1 MKTENLIQGSA
12 EWLAHRAAHFN
23 ASDAPAMMNASAYKT
38 RSELLREYATGIAT
52 EVDAATQR
60 RFDEGHRIE
69 ALARTLAEE
78 IIGQDLYPV
87 TGHEGRY
94 SASFDGITMDEGD
107 VFEHKSLNDALRAV
121 MVDGCTGADLPLMYR
136 VQMEQQCLV
145 SGCAR
150 VLFMAS
156 KWDGDTLVEE
166 RHCWYSPNLDLRQQ
180 LVDGWAQF
188 EKDLAAYVPPVVVEK
203 PKAEAIMELPALFL
217 HARGEITSS
226 NMEEF
231 SKALAVSLDAA
242 RRQVL
247 VTDQDFANAEAAAKQ
262 YRETCKKLMLAKDGM
277 LAQTVSIGEAARMI
291 DAWHEDLRVTALKLE
306 KDVEREKDAKKL
318 AIINAARVAYA
329 EHIADLDKEIAP
341 ARLALTAPDF
351 AGAMKGKRLLSAWQD
366 AVDSELA
373 RAKIAADSAARA
385 IRANLE
391 VFRAA
396 AVGYEFLFADLS
408 QLVTKAADDF
418 ALVVKTRVDARVA
431 AENKAKEEADAAA
444 KASTEVKT
452 SAAHQPA
459 PSVTQAIT
467 PSIAVTAT
475 NSAPFALTAPSATR
489 TQINVYL
496 DRLNE
501 ADLTR
506 VLHFCQSR
514 FETALAA

>member
-1 MKTENLIQGSA
+1 MKTENLIQGSP
-12 EWLAHRAAHFN
+12 EWHDHRTAHFN
-23 ASDAPAMMNASAYKT
+23 ASDAPAMMGVSSYKT
-38 RSELLREYATGIAT
+38 RSELLREYATGIVA

-60 RFDEGHRIE
+60 RFDEGHRAE
-69 ALARTLAEE
+69 ALARILAEE

-87 TGHEGRY
+87 TGHEGCY
-94 SASFDGITMDEGD
+94 SASFDGITMAEDEA
-107 VFEHKSLNDALRAV
+107 FEHKSLNDTLRIV
-121 MVDGCTGADLPLMYR
+121 MVDGCTGTDLPLMYQ

-166 RHCWYSPNLDLRQQ
+166 RHCWYTPNLDLRQQ

-188 EKDLAAYVPPVVVEK
+188 DKDLSIYAPPVLVEK
-203 PKAEAIMELPALFL
+203 PKADAIVELPALFL
-217 HARGEITSS
+217 HARGEITNS

-231 SKALAVSLDAA
+231 GKALAVSLDAA

-247 VTDQDFANAEAAAKQ
+247 ITDQDFSNAEAAAKQ
-262 YRETCKKLMLAKDGM
+262 YRETCKKLMLAKEGM

-291 DAWHEDLRVTALKLE
+291 DAWHENLRVTALKLE

-318 AIINAARVAYA
+318 AIVNAARVAYA
-329 EHIADLDKEIAP
+329 EHVAELDKEIAP
-341 ARLALTAPDF
+341 ARITLPIPDF

-373 RAKIAADSAARA
+373 KAKIAADSAAKA
-385 IRANLE
+385 IRANLA
-391 VFRAA
+391 VFHAVAA
-396 AVGYEFLFADLS
+396 GYEFLFADLS
-408 QLVTKAADDF
+408 QLVNKASDDF
-418 ALVVKTRVDARVA
+418 ALVVKTRVDDRKVIEA
-431 AENKAKEEADAAA
+431 KAKEDADAAA
-444 KASTEVKT
+444 KALTEVT
-452 SAAHQPA
+452 TTHIEQAAAAPLTTQPVA
-459 PSVTQAIT
+459 T
-467 PSIAVTAT
+467 AVTKRPPLVT
-475 NSAPFALTAPSATR
+475 VVPSTTR
-489 TQINVYL
+489 TQINAYL

-501 ADLTR
+501 SDLTR